1 MCSPIDPQPVTIR
14 RPEQNRT
21 CIGEEKLVYYFTC
34 KKVDGARLIIRI

>member
-21 CIGEEKLVYYFTC
+21 ITT
-34 KKVDGARLIIRI
+34 GAGTTM